1 MSSANGVT
9 RRAAAQALIAG
20 AGVAAANAI
29 PGIHVSSARAATS
42 GGNVVLRGGYVL
54 TLDPALGD
62 LPEGDVRVEN
72 GRIAAV
78 GKNLPAAN
86 VDEID
91 ARGMIVM
98 PGLIDTHTH
107 MWNAV
112 WRSSP
117 SAYID
122 NQVKLGPH
130 YRPEDS
136 YNAVRL
142 CAAEMLNGGITTVHA
157 WEHNCRTPA
166 HVDAEL
172 RALSELGMRAL
183 YSYGYTHDIPNDKV
197 SNLEDMLRARQQW
210 QNDLITVGFA
220 SRVDGTDG
228 SPASPWPFATPEVR
242 KTEWEFARRE
252 GLPITHHVSG
262 PKAQPEPY
270 LALAGPDVLLVH
282 GYHFPVDVWKQLAKA
297 GVRSSL
303 SPYSAAASYRTPV
316 PFKELAEAG
325 IQASL
330 SFDNMNRTG
339 NADMFRMLSLAWTIE
354 QLRSGAAPTFRRMIE
369 LATID
374 GAKALKLG
382 DTTGSLTPGKSA
394 DLIMIRQGELNDTP
408 ATSVDRLVMW
418 SVQPAN
424 VDTVMVAGKIVK
436 RGGELKIADA
446 RQVARDAANSMKY
459 LLQRAG
465 PA

>member
-1 MSSANGVT
+1 MSSANSVT

-20 AGVAAANAI
+20 AGVVAANAI
-29 PGIHVSSARAATS
+29 PGIHLSSARAAT

-72 GRIAAV
+72 GKIAAV
-78 GKNLPAAN
+78 GKDLPAAN

-172 RALSELGMRAL
+172 RALSELGMRTI

-210 QNDLITVGFA
+210 QNELITVGFA

-228 SPASPWPFATPEVR
+228 SPASPWPFATPDVR

-270 LALAGPDVLLVH
+270 LALAGPDLLLVH
-282 GYHFPVDVWKQLAKA
+282 GYHFPLDVWRQLAKA

-316 PFKELAEAG
+316 PFKELAEC
-325 IQASL
+325 
-330 SFDNMNRTG
+330 
-339 NADMFRMLSLAWTIE
+339 
-354 QLRSGAAPTFRRMIE
+354 
-369 LATID
+369 
-374 GAKALKLG
+374 G
-382 DTTGSLTPGKSA
+382 DPG
-394 DLIMIRQGELNDTP
+394 EP
-408 ATSVDRLVMW
+408 
-418 SVQPAN
+418 
-424 VDTVMVAGKIVK
+424 
-436 RGGELKIADA
+436 
-446 RQVARDAANSMKY
+446 
-459 LLQRAG
+459 LL
-465 PA
+465 

>member
-1 MSSANGVT
+1 MENANSVT
-9 RRAAAQALIAG
+9 RRTAAKALIAG
-20 AGVAAANAI
+20 AGAIAANTI
-29 PGIHVSSARAATS
+29 PVIPANPARSAT
-42 GGNVVLRGGYVL
+42 GGNFVLRGGYVM
-54 TLDPALGD
+54 TLDPTLGD
-62 LPEGDVRVEN
+62 IADGDVRVA
-72 GRIAAV
+72 GGKVTAV
-78 GKNLPAAN
+78 GKDLAGSNGE
-86 VDEID
+86 EID

-107 MWNAV
+107 MWNAI
-112 WRSSP
+112 WRTSP

-130 YRPEDS
+130 YRPDDS

-142 CAAEMLNGGITTVHA
+142 CALEMLNGGITTVHA
-157 WEHNCRTPA
+157 WEHNCRSPA

-172 RALSELGMRAL
+172 RALSELGIRTL

-210 QNDLITVGFA
+210 QNDLITIGFA

-270 LALAGPDVLLVH
+270 VALAGPDMLLVH
-282 GYHFPVDVWKQLAKA
+282 GYHFPLDVWKQLAKA

-316 PFKELAEAG
+316 PFKELAESG
-325 IQASL
+325 IQTSV

-339 NADMFRMLSLAWTIE
+339 NADMFRMLMLAWTIE
-354 QLRSGAAPTFRRMIE
+354 QLRTGAPPTFRRMLE

-374 GAKALKLG
+374 GAKALRLG
-382 DTTGSLTPGKSA
+382 DVTGSLTPGKSA
-394 DLIMIRQGELNDTP
+394 DLIMIRLGELNDTP
-408 ATSVDRLVMW
+408 MTSPDRLVMW

-424 VDTVMVAGKIVK
+424 VDTVMVAGNIVK
-436 RGGELKIADA
+436 RGGALKIADA
-446 RQVARDAANSMKY
+446 RQVAVNASNSMKY
-459 LLQRAG
+459 LLERAR
-465 PA
+465 PS

>member
-1 MSSANGVT
+1 VENSSSIT
-9 RRAAAQALIAG
+9 RRAATQALIVGAG
-20 AGVAAANAI
+20 AVAANAI
-29 PGIHVSSARAATS
+29 PALAPQRARAQTGS
-42 GGNVVLRGGYVL
+42 NFMLRGGYIM
-54 TLDPALGD
+54 TIDPALGD
-62 LPEGDVRVEN
+62 IADGDLLVEG
-72 GRIAAV
+72 GKITAV
-78 GKNLPAAN
+78 GKGLAGGNA
-86 VDEID
+86 EQID

-107 MWNAV
+107 MWNSI

-117 SAYID
+117 RAYID

-142 CAAEMLNGGITTVHA
+142 CALEMLNGGITTVHA

-172 RALSELGMRAL
+172 RALKELGMRAL

-210 QNDLITVGFA
+210 QSDLITVGFA

-252 GLPITHHVSG
+252 KLPITHHVSG

-270 LALAGPDVLLVH
+270 VALAGPDMLLVH
-282 GYHFPVDVWKQLAKA
+282 GYHFPLEVWKQLANA

-303 SPYSAAASYRTPV
+303 SPFSAAASYRTPV
-316 PFKELAEAG
+316 PFKELAESG
-325 IQASL
+325 IQTSL

-339 NADMFRMLSLAWTIE
+339 NADMFRMLMLAWTIE
-354 QLRSGAAPTFRRMIE
+354 QLRTGAPPTFRRMIE

-374 GAKALKLG
+374 GARALKLG
-382 DTTGSLTPGKSA
+382 DITGSLTPGKSA
-394 DLIMIRQGELNDTP
+394 DLIMIRLDQLNDSP
-408 ATSVDRLVMW
+408 MTSPDRLVMW

-424 VDTVMVAGKIVK
+424 IDTVVVAGNIVK
-436 RGGELKIADA
+436 RGGEIKIADA
-446 RQVARDAANSMKY
+446 RQVASNASNSMKY
-459 LLQRAG
+459 LLDRAG

>member
-1 MSSANGVT
+1 MENRSSVSRRDAT
-9 RRAAAQALIAG
+9 RALIAG
-20 AGVAAANAI
+20 VGAIAANAV
-29 PGIHVSSARAATS
+29 PLVAASPARCQTS
-42 GGNVVLRGGYVL
+42 GRYMLRGGYVM
-54 TLDPALGD
+54 TIDPALGD
-62 LPEGDVRVEN
+62 IAEGDVFVAD
-72 GRIAAV
+72 GRIAGVGRNLAAV
-78 GKNLPAAN
+78 GA
-86 VDEID
+86 ETID

-107 MWNAV
+107 MWNAI

-117 SAYID
+117 VAYID

-172 RALSELGMRAL
+172 TALRELGIRTH
-183 YSYGYTHDIPNDKV
+183 YSYGYTHDMPNDKV

-210 QNDLITVGFA
+210 QSDLIKVGFA

-242 KTEWEFARRE
+242 KSEWEFARRE

-262 PKAQPEPY
+262 PLAKPDPY
-270 LALAGPDVLLVH
+270 VALAGPDMLLVH
-282 GYHFPVDVWKQLAKA
+282 GYHFPLDVWKQLAKA

-303 SPYSAAASYRTPV
+303 SAYSAAASYRTPI

-325 IQASL
+325 MPISL

-339 NADMFRMLSLAWTIE
+339 NADMFRMMTLAWTIE
-354 QLRSGAAPTFRRMIE
+354 QMRTGAAPSFRRMIE
-369 LATID
+369 FATIE
-374 GAKALKLG
+374 GARALKLG
-382 DTTGSLTPGKSA
+382 DVTGSLTPGKSA
-394 DLIMIRQGELNDTP
+394 DLIAIRLGELNDTP
-408 ATSVDRLVMW
+408 LTSPDRLVMW
-418 SVQPAN
+418 SVQPSN
-424 VDTVMVAGKIVK
+424 VDTVMVAGRIVK
-436 RGGELKIADA
+436 RAGELKIADA
-446 RQVARDAANSMKY
+446 QRVARDASASMKY
-459 LLQRAG
+459 LMERAG

>member
-1 MSSANGVT
+1 MENANSVT
-9 RRAAAQALIAG
+9 RRTAAKALIAG
-20 AGVAAANAI
+20 AGAIAANTLPVI
-29 PGIHVSSARAATS
+29 PANPARSAT
-42 GGNVVLRGGYVL
+42 GGNFVLRAGYVM
-54 TLDPALGD
+54 TLDPTLGD
-62 LPEGDVRVEN
+62 IADGDVRIE
-72 GRIAAV
+72 GGKITAV
-78 GKNLPAAN
+78 GKDLAGAN
-86 VDEID
+86 GEEID

-107 MWNAV
+107 MWNAI
-112 WRSSP
+112 WRTSP

-130 YRPEDS
+130 YRPDDS

-142 CAAEMLNGGITTVHA
+142 CALEMLNGGITTVHA
-157 WEHNCRTPA
+157 WEHNCRSPA

-172 RALSELGMRAL
+172 RALSELGIRTL

-210 QNDLITVGFA
+210 QNDLITIGFA

-270 LALAGPDVLLVH
+270 VALAGPDMLLVH
-282 GYHFPVDVWKQLAKA
+282 GYHFPLDVWKQLAKA

-316 PFKELAEAG
+316 PFKELAESG
-325 IQASL
+325 IQTSV

-339 NADMFRMLSLAWTIE
+339 NADMFRMLTLAWTIE
-354 QLRSGAAPTFRRMIE
+354 QLRTGAPPTFRRMLE

-374 GAKALKLG
+374 GAKALRLG
-382 DTTGSLTPGKSA
+382 DVTGSLTPGKSA
-394 DLIMIRQGELNDTP
+394 DLIMIRLGELNDTP
-408 ATSVDRLVMW
+408 MTSPDRLVMW

-424 VDTVMVAGKIVK
+424 VDTVMVAGNVVK
-436 RGGELKIADA
+436 RGGALKIADA
-446 RQVARDAANSMKY
+446 RQVALNASNSMKY
-459 LLQRAG
+459 LLERAR
-465 PA
+465 PS

>member
-1 MSSANGVT
+1 MNSTEVT
-9 RRAAAQALIAG
+9 RRTAAKALIAG
-20 AGVAAANAI
+20 AGAFAANTI
-29 PGIHVSSARAATS
+29 PIIPANPARAAT
-42 GGNVVLRGGYVL
+42 GGNFVLRGGYIM
-54 TLDPALGD
+54 TLDPTLGD
-62 LPEGDVRVEN
+62 VADGDVRIE
-72 GRIAAV
+72 GGKITAV
-78 GKNLPAAN
+78 GKDLAGTNGE
-86 VDEID
+86 EIE

-107 MWNAV
+107 MWNSI
-112 WRSSP
+112 WRTSP

-142 CAAEMLNGGITTVHA
+142 CALEMLNGGITTVHA
-157 WEHNCRTPA
+157 WEHNCRSPA

-210 QNDLITVGFA
+210 QNDLITIGFA

-270 LALAGPDVLLVH
+270 VALAGPDMLLVH
-282 GYHFPVDVWKQLAKA
+282 GYHFPLDVWKQLAKA

-316 PFKELAEAG
+316 PFKELAESG
-325 IQASL
+325 IQTSV

-339 NADMFRMLSLAWTIE
+339 NADMFRMLTLAWTIE
-354 QLRSGAAPTFRRMIE
+354 QLRTGAPPTFRRMLE

-374 GAKALKLG
+374 GAKALRLG
-382 DTTGSLTPGKSA
+382 DVTGSLTPGKSA
-394 DLIMIRQGELNDTP
+394 DLIMIRLGELNDTP
-408 ATSVDRLVMW
+408 LTSPDRLVMW

-424 VDTVMVAGKIVK
+424 VDTVMLTGNIVK
-436 RGGELKIADA
+436 RGGALKVADA
-446 RQVARDAANSMKY
+446 RQVALNAANSMKY
-459 LLQRAG
+459 LLERAR
-465 PA
+465 PS

>member
-1 MSSANGVT
+1 MENANSVT
-9 RRAAAQALIAG
+9 RRTAAKALIAG
-20 AGVAAANAI
+20 AGAIAANTI
-29 PGIHVSSARAATS
+29 PVIPANPARSAT
-42 GGNVVLRGGYVL
+42 GGNFVLRGGYVM
-54 TLDPALGD
+54 TLDPTLGD
-62 LPEGDVRVEN
+62 IADGDVRVE
-72 GRIAAV
+72 GGKITAV
-78 GKNLPAAN
+78 GKDLAGATGE
-86 VDEID
+86 EID

-107 MWNAV
+107 MWNSI
-112 WRSSP
+112 WRTSP

-130 YRPEDS
+130 YRPDDS

-142 CAAEMLNGGITTVHA
+142 CALEMLNGGITTVHA
-157 WEHNCRTPA
+157 WEHNCRSPA
-166 HVDAEL
+166 HVDGEL
-172 RALSELGMRAL
+172 RALSELGIRTL

-210 QNDLITVGFA
+210 QNDLITIGFA

-270 LALAGPDVLLVH
+270 VALAGPDMLLVH
-282 GYHFPVDVWKQLAKA
+282 GYHFPLDVWKQLAKA

-316 PFKELAEAG
+316 PFKELAESG
-325 IQASL
+325 IQTSV

-339 NADMFRMLSLAWTIE
+339 NADMFRMLMLAWTIE
-354 QLRSGAAPTFRRMIE
+354 QLRTGAPPTFRRMLE

-374 GAKALKLG
+374 GAKALRLG
-382 DTTGSLTPGKSA
+382 DVTGSLTPGKSA
-394 DLIMIRQGELNDTP
+394 DLIMIRLGELNDTP
-408 ATSVDRLVMW
+408 MTSPDRLVMW

-424 VDTVMVAGKIVK
+424 VDTVMVAGNIVK
-436 RGGELKIADA
+436 RGGALKIADA
-446 RQVARDAANSMKY
+446 RQVAVNASNSMKY
-459 LLQRAG
+459 LLERAR
-465 PA
+465 PS

>member
-1 MSSANGVT
+1 MSCANGVT

-20 AGVAAANAI
+20 AGVVAANKI
-29 PGIHVSSARAATS
+29 PGLAPSPARAAT
-42 GGNVVLRGGYVL
+42 GGNYVLRGGYVL
-54 TLDPALGD
+54 TVDPALGD
-62 LPEGDVRVEN
+62 VPEGDVRVEN
-72 GRIAAV
+72 GKIAAV
-78 GKNLPAAN
+78 GKNLSAAN

-117 SAYID
+117 STYID

-157 WEHNCRTPA
+157 WEHNCRTPG

-172 RALSELGMRAL
+172 RALSELGMRTL

-210 QNDLITVGFA
+210 QNELITVGFA

-270 LALAGPDVLLVH
+270 LALAGPDLLLVH
-282 GYHFPVDVWKQLAKA
+282 GYHFPLDVWKQLAKA

-316 PFKELAEAG
+316 PFKELAESE

-354 QLRSGAAPTFRRMIE
+354 QLRTGAAPAFRRMIE

-382 DTTGSLTPGKSA
+382 DVTGSLTPGKSA

-408 ATSVDRLVMW
+408 MTSVDRLVMW

-424 VDTVMVAGKIVK
+424 VDTVMVAGKIIK
-436 RGGELKIADA
+436 QGGALKIADA
-446 RQVARDAANSMKY
+446 RQVASDAANSMKY

>member
-1 MSSANGVT
+1 MENANSVT
-9 RRAAAQALIAG
+9 RRTAAKALIAG
-20 AGVAAANAI
+20 AGAIAANTI
-29 PGIHVSSARAATS
+29 PVIPANPARSAT
-42 GGNVVLRGGYVL
+42 GGNFVLRGGYVM
-54 TLDPALGD
+54 TLDPTLGD
-62 LPEGDVRVEN
+62 IADGDVRVA
-72 GRIAAV
+72 GGKVTAV
-78 GKNLPAAN
+78 GKDLAGSNGE
-86 VDEID
+86 EID

-107 MWNAV
+107 MWNAI
-112 WRSSP
+112 WRTSP

-130 YRPEDS
+130 YRPDDS

-142 CAAEMLNGGITTVHA
+142 CALEMLNGGITTVHA
-157 WEHNCRTPA
+157 WEHNCRSPA

-172 RALSELGMRAL
+172 RALSELGIRTL

-210 QNDLITVGFA
+210 QNDLITIGFA

-270 LALAGPDVLLVH
+270 VALAGPDMLLVH
-282 GYHFPVDVWKQLAKA
+282 GYHFPLDVWKQLAKA

-316 PFKELAEAG
+316 PFKELAESG
-325 IQASL
+325 IQTSV

-339 NADMFRMLSLAWTIE
+339 NADMFRMLMLAWTIE
-354 QLRSGAAPTFRRMIE
+354 QLRTGAPPTFRRMLE

-374 GAKALKLG
+374 GAKALGLG
-382 DTTGSLTPGKSA
+382 DVTGSLTPGKSA
-394 DLIMIRQGELNDTP
+394 DLIMIRLGELNDTP
-408 ATSVDRLVMW
+408 MTSPDRLVMW

-424 VDTVMVAGKIVK
+424 VDTVMVAGNIVK
-436 RGGELKIADA
+436 RGGALKIADA
-446 RQVARDAANSMKY
+446 RQVAVNASNSMKY
-459 LLQRAG
+459 LLERAR
-465 PA
+465 PS